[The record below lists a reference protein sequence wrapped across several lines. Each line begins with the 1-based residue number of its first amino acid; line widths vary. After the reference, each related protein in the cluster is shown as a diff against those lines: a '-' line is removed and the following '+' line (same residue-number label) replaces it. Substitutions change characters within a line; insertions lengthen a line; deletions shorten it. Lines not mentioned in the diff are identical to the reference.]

1 MYLDSFVN
9 SCHSSLPRY
18 QEALTYLSMRGITME
33 DIDKYQ
39 IGFTK
44 LGSVPMST
52 SDDYKYLHDKTYD
65 FKYLR
70 ERLIF
75 PLRNILGHVNGLV
88 TREMNND
95 GVRYMIYLLK
105 EANKMGGFFGLFEA
119 LPHIM
124 ATRKVFVHEGAID
137 ALSFAKVFPNTI
149 SSLTSFINEP
159 QFELLD
165 LLVDKI
171 ILVFDDDK
179 AGNYGVQ
186 KMQENYGTKK
196 IEAISLGDND
206 ANDYLKIKSVDEY
219 RRFITNKVPFM
230 LRG

>member
-1 MYLDSFVN
+1 
-9 SCHSSLPRY
+9 
-18 QEALTYLSMRGITME
+18 
-33 DIDKYQ
+33 
-39 IGFTK
+39 
-44 LGSVPMST
+44 
-52 SDDYKYLHDKTYD
+52 
-65 FKYLR
+65 
-70 ERLIF
+70 
-75 PLRNILGHVNGLV
+75 
-88 TREMNND
+88 MNND

-179 AGNYGVQ
+179 AGNYVMIWQ
-186 KMQENYGTKK
+186 YQH
-196 IEAISLGDND
+196 
-206 ANDYLKIKSVDEY
+206 
-219 RRFITNKVPFM
+219 R
-230 LRG
+230 